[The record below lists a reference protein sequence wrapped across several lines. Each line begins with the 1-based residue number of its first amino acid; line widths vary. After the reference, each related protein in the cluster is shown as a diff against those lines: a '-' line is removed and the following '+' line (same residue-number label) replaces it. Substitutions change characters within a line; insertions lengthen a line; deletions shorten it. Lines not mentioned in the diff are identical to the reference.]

1 MTELKEMVLNLISM
15 EYENDLYSEIKGNRN
30 WCIRT
35 EHYITP
41 NGQEI
46 KTAYVGKFGALA
58 RRGFLSELV
67 SNIGKYHIRWYE
79 FTYKKD
85 FEKNITR
92 LAENEFSIRW
102 I

>member
-1 MTELKEMVLNLISM
+1 MTELTEMVFNLISM

-35 EHYITP
+35 EHYITS

-46 KTAYVGKFGALA
+46 KKAYVGRYGALV
-58 RRGFLSELV
+58 RRGLLSALIR
-67 SNIGKYHIRWYE
+67 NIGKYHIRWYE

-92 LAENEFSIRW
+92 LAENEFSISW